1 MKKEVKIYPRII
13 ERIEDWPIYRL
24 SKDRAEFVREIDEH
38 TFRRLADKHKKDL
51 ADVLVKTIY
60 HERIRIK
67 EDPWKVDPPNDRSFW
82 NRISKRLIKKSLD
95 RNDAEGRAVSEE
107 ILQKIIHRYSE
118 EIVGT
123 FQVKT
128 FRFAQRFLTA
138 FFNRIFNAA
147 VGRSIRAMFR
157 GKRNLFERLNVM
169 GDVDTVR
176 ALFQHG
182 TVVVVPTHSS
192 NLDSILVG
200 YAMDQIMGLPSFSY
214 GAGLNL
220 YNFGPAAYYM
230 NRLGA
235 YRVDRR
241 KKNVVYLETLKSMS
255 RLSVQRGVN
264 SLFFPGGTRSRDGA
278 VETDLKM
285 GLLGTVV
292 EAQRAA
298 VASRQSAVG
307 SGSGQAAV
315 GSGQSAVD
323 SGSGQ
328 WAGQQSTVNS
338 QRSTVNSQQST
349 VNGQQSTVNSQ
360 RSTVNGQQSTVNGQ
374 QSTAKVFIVPLVICY
389 NFVLEAP
396 FLIEQHLRNTGKEN
410 YIRLK
415 DEGNSVR
422 SWFRFIWRFFST
434 TSDITLSVGKP
445 MDVLGNFVDAE
456 GRSFD
461 RFGNELDIRE
471 YFRSRGEVTED
482 RQREEEYT
490 KLLAERIVERYH
502 VENVVLSSHLVA
514 HAVFEILL
522 HENPKLD
529 LFGILRLPPDDYAFP
544 FRAVEEVVEQMQEKL
559 FEWER
564 EDKIKIAPELRQTAA
579 EVVRDGVKNLGIYH
593 TEKPLQFT
601 KEENIVSSDF
611 RVLYFYHNRLSNYG
625 LDKAVQWKAEEIEVL
640 KVED

>member
-1 MKKEVKIYPRII
+1 MKKEVKIYPRVI

-24 SKDRAEFVREIDEH
+24 SKDRAEFIREIDEH
-38 TFRRLADKHKKDL
+38 TYQRLASKHKKDL
-51 ADVLVKTIY
+51 SDLLVKTIY
-60 HERIRIK
+60 QERIRIK

-95 RNDAEGRAVSEE
+95 RDNAEAREVNAQ

-123 FQVKT
+123 FQIST

-147 VGRSIRAMFR
+147 VGKSIRAMFR
-157 GKRNLFERLNVM
+157 GKRNLFERLNVV
-169 GDVDTVR
+169 GDVETVR
-176 ALFQHG
+176 SLFKHG
-182 TVVVVPTHSS
+182 TVVVVPTHNS

-241 KKNVVYLETLKSMS
+241 KKNPVYLETLKTMS
-255 RLSVQRGVN
+255 RLSIQRGIN

-278 VETDLKM
+278 IESDLKM

-292 EAQRAA
+292 EAQRALVSNDGA
-298 VASRQSAVG
+298 RDTVHGARSKVNGHQSM
-307 SGSGQAAV
+307 
-315 GSGQSAVD
+315 
-323 SGSGQ
+323 
-328 WAGQQSTVNS
+328 
-338 QRSTVNSQQST
+338 
-349 VNGQQSTVNSQ
+349 VNGQQP
-360 RSTVNGQQSTVNGQ
+360 NG
-374 QSTAKVFIVPLVICY
+374 KVFIVPLVICY

-410 YIRLK
+410 YIRLR
-415 DEGNSVR
+415 DEGMSVR

-445 MDVLGNFVDAE
+445 MDVMGNFVDANGE
-456 GRSFD
+456 SFD
-461 RFGNELDIRE
+461 QYGNQLDIRE
-471 YFRSRGEVTED
+471 YFLSRGEINED

-490 KLLAERIVERYH
+490 KLLAERIAERYH

-514 HAVFEILL
+514 HAVFEMLV
-522 HENPKLD
+522 HQNPKLD
-529 LFGILRLPPDDYAFP
+529 LFGILRLPHDEYLFP
-544 FRAVEEVVEQMQEKL
+544 FRAVEEVVEQMLEKL
-559 FEWER
+559 IEWER
-564 EDKIKIAPELRQTAA
+564 ADKIKLAPELRQSPA

-601 KEENIVSSDF
+601 KEGDIVSSEF

-625 LDKAVQWKAEEIEVL
+625 LDRAVHWKAEEIEVL

>member
-1 MKKEVKIYPRII
+1 MKKEVNIYPRVI

-24 SKDRAEFVREIDEH
+24 SKDRAEFLREIDEH
-38 TFRRLADKHKKDL
+38 TFKRIVSKHKKDL
-51 ADVLVKTIY
+51 PDVLVKAIY
-60 HERIRIK
+60 QERIRIK

-95 RNDAEGRAVSEE
+95 RDDAEAREVSEQ

-123 FQVKT
+123 FQVST

-147 VGRSIRAMFR
+147 VGKSIRAMFR
-157 GKRNLFERLNVM
+157 GKRNLFERLNIV
-169 GDVDTVR
+169 GDVETVR
-176 ALFQHG
+176 SLFQQG
-182 TVVVVPTHSS
+182 TVVVVPTHNS

-241 KKNVVYLETLKSMS
+241 KKNSIYLETLKTMS
-255 RLSVQRGVN
+255 RLSIQRGVN

-278 VETDLKM
+278 IETDLKM

-292 EAQRAA
+292 EAQRAM
-298 VASRQSAVG
+298 
-307 SGSGQAAV
+307 AAKSV
-315 GSGQSAVD
+315 VESKAAGQSTPENPPSV
-323 SGSGQ
+323 
-328 WAGQQSTVNS
+328 S
-338 QRSTVNSQQST
+338 QH
-349 VNGQQSTVNSQ
+349 
-360 RSTVNGQQSTVNGQ
+360 
-374 QSTAKVFIVPLVICY
+374 KVFIVPLVICY

-415 DEGNSVR
+415 DEGTSVR

-445 MDVLGNFVDAE
+445 MDVMGNFVNAE
-456 GRSFD
+456 GKSFD
-461 RFGNELDIRE
+461 HFGNELDIRE
-471 YFRSRGEVTED
+471 YFLARGDVTED

-490 KLLAERIVERYH
+490 KLLAERIAERYH

-514 HAVFEILL
+514 HAVFEMLS
-522 HENPKLD
+522 HQNPKLD
-529 LFGILRLPPDDYAFP
+529 LFGILRLPPDDYVFP

-564 EDKIKIAPELRQTAA
+564 ADKIKLAPELRLSPADL
-579 EVVRDGVKNLGIYH
+579 VRDGVKNLGIYH
-593 TEKPLQFT
+593 TEKPLQFIKDT
-601 KEENIVSSDF
+601 EIMSSDF

-625 LDKAVQWKAEEIEVL
+625 LDKAVHWKAEEIEVL

>member
-1 MKKEVKIYPRII
+1 MKKEVKIHPRVI

-24 SKDRAEFVREIDEH
+24 SKDRTDFLREIDEH
-38 TFRRLADKHKKDL
+38 TFQRLASKHKKDL
-51 ADVLVKTIY
+51 ADMLVKTIY
-60 HERIRIK
+60 QERIRIK

-82 NRISKRLIKKSLD
+82 NRISNRLIKKSLD
-95 RNDAEGRAVSEE
+95 RDDAEARAVSEE

-147 VGRSIRAMFR
+147 VGKSIRAMFR
-157 GKRNLFERLNVM
+157 GKRNLFERLNIE
-169 GDVDTVR
+169 GDVETVR
-176 ALFQHG
+176 SLFHHG
-182 TVVVVPTHSS
+182 TVVVVPTHNS

-241 KKNVVYLETLKSMS
+241 KKNPIYLETLKTMS
-255 RLSVQRGVN
+255 RLSIQRGVN

-278 VETDLKM
+278 IEKDLKM

-292 EAQRAA
+292 EAQRAM
-298 VASRQSAVG
+298 VS
-307 SGSGQAAV
+307 
-315 GSGQSAVD
+315 
-323 SGSGQ
+323 
-328 WAGQQSTVNS
+328 N
-338 QRSTVNSQQST
+338 RSTHHPPPST
-349 VNGQQSTVNSQ
+349 PP
-360 RSTVNGQQSTVNGQ
+360 
-374 QSTAKVFIVPLVICY
+374 KVFIVPLVLCY

-410 YIRLK
+410 YIRLR
-415 DEGNSVR
+415 DEGTSVR

-434 TSDITLSVGKP
+434 SSDITLSVGKP
-445 MDVLGNFVDAE
+445 MDVLGNFVDAD
-456 GRSFD
+456 GKSFD
-461 RFGNELDIRE
+461 RYGNELDVRE
-471 YFRSRGEVTED
+471 YFLSRGEVTED
-482 RQREEEYT
+482 HQREEEYT
-490 KLLAERIVERYH
+490 KLLAERIAERYH

-514 HAVFEILL
+514 HAVFEMLS
-522 HENPKLD
+522 HQNPKLD
-529 LFGILRLPPDDYAFP
+529 LFGILRLPHDEYLFP
-544 FRAVEEVVEQMQEKL
+544 FRAVEEVVEQMQETL
-559 FEWER
+559 FKWER
-564 EDKIKIAPELRQTAA
+564 AGKIKLAPELRLSPA
-579 EVVRDGVKNLGIYH
+579 ELVRDGVKNLGIYH
-593 TEKPLQFT
+593 AEKPLQFT
-601 KEENIVSSDF
+601 KEGEIVSSDF

-625 LDKAVQWKAEEIEVL
+625 LDKAVYWKAEEIEVL
-640 KVED
+640 RVED

>member
-1 MKKEVKIYPRII
+1 MKKEVKIYPRVI
-13 ERIEDWPIYRL
+13 ERIEDWPTYKL

-38 TFRRLADKHKKDL
+38 TFRRLSTKHKKDL

-60 HERIRIK
+60 QERIRIK

-95 RNDAEGRAVSEE
+95 RDSAEAREVSEQ

-123 FQVKT
+123 FQIST

-147 VGRSIRAMFR
+147 VGKSIRAMFR
-157 GKRNLFERLNVM
+157 GRRNLFERLNIM
-169 GDVDTVR
+169 GDVETVR
-176 ALFQHG
+176 SLFQHG
-182 TVVVVPTHSS
+182 TVVVVPTHNS

-241 KKNVVYLETLKSMS
+241 KKNPIYLETLKTMS
-255 RLSVQRGVN
+255 RLSIQRGVN

-278 VETDLKM
+278 IETDLKM
-285 GLLGTVV
+285 GLLGTVID
-292 EAQRAA
+292 AQRAM
-298 VASRQSAVG
+298 
-307 SGSGQAAV
+307 AAK
-315 GSGQSAVD
+315 SNPYNPD
-323 SGSGQ
+323 
-328 WAGQQSTVNS
+328 
-338 QRSTVNSQQST
+338 R
-349 VNGQQSTVNSQ
+349 
-360 RSTVNGQQSTVNGQ
+360 
-374 QSTAKVFIVPLVICY
+374 AKVFVVPLVICY

-415 DEGNSVR
+415 DEGTSVR

-434 TSDITLSVGKP
+434 TSDITLSLGKP
-445 MDVLGNFVDAE
+445 MDVMGNFVDAE

-461 RFGNELDIRE
+461 HFGNELDIRE
-471 YFRSRGEVTED
+471 YFISRGVVTED

-490 KLLAERIVERYH
+490 KLLAERIAERYH

-514 HAVFEILL
+514 HAVFEMLS
-522 HENPKLD
+522 HQNPKLD
-529 LFGILRLPPDDYAFP
+529 LFGILRLPPDDYVFP

-564 EDKIKIAPELRQTAA
+564 SEKIKLAPELRLSPA
-579 EVVRDGVKNLGIYH
+579 ELVRDGVKNLGIYH
-593 TEKPLQFT
+593 TEKPLQFI
-601 KEENIVSSDF
+601 KEDEIVSSDF

-625 LDKAVQWKAEEIEVL
+625 LDKAVHWKAEEIEVL